1 MSATTPTKA
10 EVELLTATWC
20 KRCKEIKP
28 VVQQTSAMA
37 GAVYREVDYDELEE
51 GDPVKAAVKALPTIR
66 VRLAVEGSSWL
77 SFTPAELEAWKDFML
92 NRVAFAATPSAV
104 DLDF

>member
-1 MSATTPTKA
+1 MTTTAPKA
-10 EVELLTATWC
+10 EVEILTAVWC

-37 GAVYREVDYDELEE
+37 GASYREVDYDELE
-51 GDPVKAAVKALPTIR
+51 DDNPVKVAVKALPTIR
-66 VRLAVEGSSWL
+66 VRMAAEGSVWR
-77 SFTPAELEAWKDFML
+77 SFTPAELEAWKEFML
-92 NRVAFAATPSAV
+92 NSVAFAVASSAV

>member
-1 MSATTPTKA
+1 MTTAIPKA
-10 EVELLTATWC
+10 EVEMLTAAWC

-37 GAVYREVDYDELEE
+37 GATYREVDYDELEDD
-51 GDPVKAAVKALPTIR
+51 DPVKASVKALPTIR
-66 VRLAVEGSSWL
+66 VRLAATGSEWR

-92 NRVAFAATPSAV
+92 NRVAFSAAPSVV

>member
-1 MSATTPTKA
+1 MTTLVKA

-37 GAVYREVDYDELEE
+37 GATYREVDYDELEDD
-51 GDPVKAAVKALPTIR
+51 DPVKVAVKALPTIR
-66 VRLAVEGSSWL
+66 VRMMTEGSEWRV
-77 SFTPAELEAWKDFML
+77 FVPAELDAWLDYML
-92 NRVAFAATPSAV
+92 NHVAFSVASPVA

>member
-1 MSATTPTKA
+1 MASTTPMKA
-10 EVELLTATWC
+10 EVEMLTAAWC

-66 VRLAVEGSSWL
+66 VRMRGEETWRIFV
-77 SFTPAELEAWKDFML
+77 PAELDAWKDFML
-92 NRVAFAATPSAV
+92 NRIAFSVVESAV

>member
-1 MSATTPTKA
+1 MTTPVKA
-10 EVELLTATWC
+10 EVELLTAAWC

-37 GAVYREVDYDELEE
+37 GASYREVDYDALEDD
-51 GDPVKAAVKALPTIR
+51 DPVKTTATALPTIR
-66 VRLAVEGSSWL
+66 VRLAAEGATWQI
-77 SFTPAELEAWKDFML
+77 FVPAELDAWKTFML
-92 NRVAFAATPSAV
+92 NRVAFSTAPSAV